1 VDDVKQENLK
11 QDAPPAIYRPL
22 AQVRQQLF
30 LQSMSYVVRSTAPM
44 TVVESMARGRLREI
58 DAKQPIFNMAT
69 MQDLLVASTAEPR
82 FYSRILSSFSV
93 IALALAVV
101 GIYGVISYGV
111 SQGTREIGIRV
122 ALGAKPGNILAGVLA
137 RNGMLVGLGIV
148 LGIGGA
154 SALTR
159 VLKSF
164 LFEVEPTDPATFM
177 AVTALLVAA
186 ALAATYIPAR
196 RATRVDAMEALR
208 YE

>member
-1 VDDVKQENLK
+1 
-11 QDAPPAIYRPL
+11 
-22 AQVRQQLF
+22 
-30 LQSMSYVVRSTAPM
+30 
-44 TVVESMARGRLREI
+44 
-58 DAKQPIFNMAT
+58 
-69 MQDLLVASTAEPR
+69 
-82 FYSRILSSFSV
+82 LSSFSV